1 MSEQKTR
8 FSHRHPMAAGL
19 LLAALIA
26 LLTLAVLAGGVY
38 FVIGVLLRCP

>member
-1 MSEQKTR
+1 MNEKR
-8 FSHRHPMAAGL
+8 LGFSQRHPMAAGL